1 MLFNTCN
8 ASLWFFFVLN
18 QQGLCKNTCTKAVLM
33 TWELNTQQAPRYSK
47 AGVDPGGIAGGIQ
60 HYPSYFIFKYKYV

>member
-1 MLFNTCN
+1 
-8 ASLWFFFVLN
+8 
-18 QQGLCKNTCTKAVLM
+18 M